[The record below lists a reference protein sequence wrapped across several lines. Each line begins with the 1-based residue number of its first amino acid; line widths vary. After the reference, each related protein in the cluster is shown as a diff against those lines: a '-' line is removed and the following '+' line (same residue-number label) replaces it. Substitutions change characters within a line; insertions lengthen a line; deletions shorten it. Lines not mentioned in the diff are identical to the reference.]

1 MERFMERFNVG
12 DIICKDKTSVPYTV
26 EDIDVVSSII
36 PKYKLVEGNFKFWDY
51 CIGWK
56 KLVTP
61 DDALRYGEV
70 LTDDEFKC
78 DILDYTGFQIAET
91 NYHRIRTIQY
101 DNRIFYHKM
110 VNGEVVEFKE
120 LTA

>member
-1 MERFMERFNVG
+1 MFNVG
-12 DIICKDKTSVPYTV
+12 DIICKDETSVPYTV
-26 EDIDVVSSII
+26 EDIDVVSDPM
-36 PKYKLVEGNFKFWDY
+36 PKYKLIEGNFKFWDY

-61 DDALRYGEV
+61 DEALRYGEV
-70 LTDDEFKC
+70 LTDDSYYV
-78 DILDYTGFQIAET
+78 DGLNGGS
-91 NYHRIRTIQY
+91 HRIRTISY

-120 LTA
+120 LTV

>member
-1 MERFMERFNVG
+1 MFNVG
-12 DIICKDKTSVPYTV
+12 DIICKDETSVPYTV
-26 EDIDVVSSII
+26 EDIDVVSGPM
-36 PKYKLVEGNFKFWDY
+36 PKYKLIEGNFKFWDY

-61 DDALRYGEV
+61 DEALRYGAV
-70 LTDDEFKC
+70 LTDDDSYYEIKKHVTVC
-78 DILDYTGFQIAET
+78 HICK
-91 NYHRIRTIQY
+91 RIRTISY

-120 LTA
+120 LTV

>member
-1 MERFMERFNVG
+1 MFNVG
-12 DIICKDKTSVPYTV
+12 DIICKDETSVPYTV
-26 EDIDVVSSII
+26 EDIDVVSGPM
-36 PKYKLVEGNFKFWDY
+36 PKYKLIEGNFKFWDY

-61 DDALRYGEV
+61 DEALRYGEV
-70 LTDDEFKC
+70 LTDDSYYV
-78 DILDYTGFQIAET
+78 DGLNGGS
-91 NYHRIRTIQY
+91 HRIRTISY

-120 LTA
+120 LTV

>member
-1 MERFMERFNVG
+1 MERFNVG
-12 DIICKDKTSVPYTV
+12 DIICKDETSVPSTV
-26 EDIDVVSSII
+26 TDIDEVSGPVI
-36 PKYKLVEGNFKFWDY
+36 KYELTQGNFIFWDY

-61 DDALRYGEV
+61 DDVLRYGEI
-70 LTDDEFKC
+70 LTDDEF
-78 DILDYTGFQIAET
+78 AEQD
-91 NYHRIRTIQY
+91 NLSLCYKYSRIRTIRY

-120 LTA
+120 LMYIE

>member
-1 MERFMERFNVG
+1 MAKFNIG
-12 DIICKDKTSVPYTV
+12 DIICKDETSVPYTV
-26 EDIDVVSSII
+26 TDIDEVSGPVI
-36 PKYKLVEGNFKFWDY
+36 KYELTQGNFSFWDY
-51 CIGWK
+51 CLGWK

-70 LTDDEFKC
+70 LTDDMNYVCRAEGDL
-78 DILDYTGFQIAET
+78 DI
-91 NYHRIRTIQY
+91 RIRTIRY

-120 LTA
+120 LTI